1 MAITYSTRE
10 AVRRAPAA
18 VAAAGPVAAA
28 TASPPPLVVAA
39 KPGAT
44 TAASPDHKSQLIAP
58 LPLFEGLPP
67 DLLDVIADAAETQR
81 VAKGSYVF
89 HHGEKHKGFYI
100 VVEGKVQLLL
110 PKTADEEKVL
120 SDMERGASFG
130 EAAMFMNIP
139 FPISARAA
147 EDSMVIFI
155 PRETLDPVL
164 HARPEFALQLLTRMS
179 RRLHKLVQDIA
190 GYTQKRARSRV
201 ASYLLEHA
209 RRDEGSPIQLHDR
222 KQAIASKLSVAPE
235 TLSRTLRHL
244 QENGVIRVRGY
255 RIEVC
260 DIKELARL
268 AGD

>member
-1 MAITYSTRE
+1 MAITYSARE

-18 VAAAGPVAAA
+18 ASAPGPIASAALAVATRPAAGGAPL
-28 TASPPPLVVAA
+28 TAE
-39 KPGAT
+39 
-44 TAASPDHKSQLIAP
+44 HKAQLIAP

-67 DLLDVIADAAETQR
+67 DLLDMIASSGEMQR
-81 VAKGSYVF
+81 VPKGEYVF

-110 PKTADEEKVL
+110 PKTADDEKVL
-120 SDMERGASFG
+120 GDMERGNSFG

-147 EDSMVIFI
+147 EDSMVIYI

-209 RRDEGSPIQLHDR
+209 KRDEGSPIQLHDR

-260 DIKELARL
+260 DLKELARL